1 MDKVL
6 AYPVDKDGS
15 RIGPAKEIPKDQW
28 ERMLSLEGPPLRW
41 VLVERKENLERMTKS
56 QLIDK
61 FQLHEDDM
69 RLTKSEIINKIVK

>member
-15 RIGPAKEIPKDQW
+15 RIGPAKEIDKAHW